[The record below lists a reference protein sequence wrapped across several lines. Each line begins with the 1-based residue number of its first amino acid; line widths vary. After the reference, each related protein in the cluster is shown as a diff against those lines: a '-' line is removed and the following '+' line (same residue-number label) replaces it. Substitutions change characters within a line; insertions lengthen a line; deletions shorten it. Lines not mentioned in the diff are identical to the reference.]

1 MNIDKFG
8 RSDTTARA
16 AFRFRSPNAAAS
28 FPKTR
33 DGNYDL
39 SNLKLCNVGP
49 PTLPEDAATKS
60 YVDKQTRDGYREV
73 HEEIDLQTQL
83 NVSRMISSKNKTI
96 EEISVK
102 YDEKLKSLWDS
113 LEQMNVHIDNTEQGI
128 TTALATFPDV
138 ENALNTLANQVS
150 ENIAAIRQ
158 EIDHRM
164 HQPENLQI
172 NEEDLK
178 NKIQSQL
185 RGYID
190 RAVKYETDRY
200 GDRVEI
206 AIATANTGS
215 KERLELEQKLQ
226 KKFDKLIDQTRIS
239 RAECALW
246 HQDFMSTKSS
256 IETRLTAITSKAEKA
271 IAQISDSVNQLGTQ
285 LTVLE
290 QALVDQGLYTGDPRK
305 RSTDGQG
312 TDR

>member
-8 RSDTTARA
+8 RSDTPARA
-16 AFRFRSPNAAAS
+16 AFRFRSPNAAS

-73 HEEIDLQTQL
+73 HEEVELQTRL
-83 NVSRMISSKNKTI
+83 NASRMNSAKNKTI
-96 EEISVK
+96 EEISAK
-102 YDEKLKSLWDS
+102 YDEKLKSLCTA
-113 LEQMNVHIDNTEQGI
+113 LEQMNAHIDNTEQGL

-138 ENALNTLANQVS
+138 ENALNTLANQIA
-150 ENIAAIRQ
+150 ENIAAVRR
-158 EIDHRM
+158 EIEERLS
-164 HQPENLQI
+164 QPENLQI
-172 NEEDLK
+172 NAEDLR
-178 NKIQSQL
+178 NKIQSEL

-190 RAVKYETDRY
+190 RAVKYETDRF

-206 AIATANTGS
+206 AIATANTAA
-215 KERLELEQKLQ
+215 KERVALEQKLQ
-226 KKFDKLIDQTRIS
+226 KKFDNLLDQTRIS
-239 RAECALW
+239 KAECALW
-246 HQDFMSTKSS
+246 HQDSVSTKSS
-256 IETRLTAITSKAEKA
+256 LEARLAALASKAEKA
-271 IAQISDSVNQLGTQ
+271 IAQINDSVNQLGAQ

-290 QALVDQGLYTGDPRK
+290 EALIGQGIYTGDPRK
-305 RSTDGQG
+305 RSTDVQG